1 MGDEAPECNRTG
13 LARDT
18 VPNPSFP
25 RNRLCQNS
33 TWVRNGA
40 DAPYRHSR
48 APVRHSRA
56 PSVIPAKAGIQGA
69 WGGEVHCRAEKNL
82 LRKENGTGDE
92 PEEAMKITGV
102 VAREVLDSRG
112 NPTVEV
118 EVALTNGARGRATVP
133 SGASTG
139 EHEAVE
145 LRDGGA
151 RFMGKGV
158 LRAVGHVKRNL
169 ARRVVGMD
177 ARNQRKLDQ
186 CMIDLDRTPDKG
198 RLGAN
203 AILGVSLAAAR
214 AQAAADKVPLYR
226 YLGGDDARTLPV
238 PMLNVVNG
246 GAHADNNVDVQ
257 EFMVIPWGFRSF
269 SEALRAGAEIYG
281 TLKSV
286 LSKKGYGTSVGD
298 EGGFAP
304 RLGSNEEAIEL
315 LLEAVVKAGYQDGTQ
330 VVLGL
335 DVAASEFHDAGSYV
349 FRKSGG
355 ARMSSAALVALYE
368 KWVRNYPIVSIEDAL
383 GENDWEGWEMLT
395 AALGKKVQLVG
406 DDLFV
411 TNPTRLEEGIRRGV
425 ANSILVKLNQIG
437 TLSETLETIRL
448 ARAAGY
454 TTVISHRSGETE
466 DTTIADLAVATG
478 AGQIKTGAPC
488 RGERT
493 AKYNQLLRIEQELGR
508 RARYAGKKAFTAAG

>member
-1 MGDEAPECNRTG
+1 
-13 LARDT
+13 
-18 VPNPSFP
+18 
-25 RNRLCQNS
+25 
-33 TWVRNGA
+33 
-40 DAPYRHSR
+40 
-48 APVRHSRA
+48 
-56 PSVIPAKAGIQGA
+56 
-69 WGGEVHCRAEKNL
+69 
-82 LRKENGTGDE
+82 
-92 PEEAMKITGV
+92 MKIKE
-102 VAREVLDSRG
+102 VAALEVLDSRG

-151 RFMGKGV
+151 RFLGKGV

-169 ARRVVGMD
+169 ARRVVGLD
-177 ARNQRKLDQ
+177 ARDQRKLDR

-226 YLGGDDARTLPV
+226 YLGGEGARTLPA
-238 PMLNVVNG
+238 PMLNVLNG
-246 GAHADNNVDVQ
+246 GVHADNNLDVQ
-257 EFMVIPWGFRSF
+257 EFMVIPWGFGSF

-281 TLKSV
+281 V
-286 LSKKGYGTSVGD
+286 LRQVLARKGYSTGVGD

-304 RLGSNEEAIEL
+304 KLRDNEEAVEL
-315 LLEAVVKAGYQDGTQ
+315 LLEAVVRAGYRAGSQ

-335 DVAASEFHDAGSYV
+335 DVAASEFHSSGGAYA
-349 FRKSGG
+349 FEKSGG
-355 ARMSSAALVALYE
+355 GRMSSADLVALYE
-368 KWVRNYPIVSIEDAL
+368 RWVRDYPIVSIEDAL
-383 GENDWEGWEMLT
+383 GEDDWEGWEILT
-395 AALGKKVQLVG
+395 AALGDKVQLVG

-411 TNPTRLEEGIRRGV
+411 TNPRRLEEGIRRGV
-425 ANSILVKLNQIG
+425 ANSILVKPNQIG
-437 TLSETLETIRL
+437 TLSETLETIGA

-454 TTVISHRSGETE
+454 ATVISHRSGETE
-466 DTTIADLAVATG
+466 DATIADLAVATG

-493 AKYNQLLRIEQELGR
+493 AKYNRLLRIERELGR
-508 RARYAGKKAFTAAG
+508 RARYAGRKAFAGAVSRRRGR